1 MSNNFFIVEATMKK
15 MIIDNTQVRVHFKAS
30 TKVLDKAM
38 RVVQNYKRGEVRP
51 RRLNCGMFEV
61 LDVSRNERIVIQNDK
76 LNLMTHE
83 QYNKFVERR

>member
-1 MSNNFFIVEATMKK
+1 MKK
-15 MIIDNTQVRVHFKAS
+15 LLIDNTQVRVHFKAS

-61 LDVSRNERIVIQNDK
+61 LDVSRNERIVIKDGK
-76 LNLMTHE
+76 LNLLTHE
-83 QYNKFVERR
+83 QYNHYIERR